1 MARVTIEDCLLK
13 LDNAFDI
20 CTLAG
25 KRAKDLSSG
34 ASSQLESKDKPTVI
48 ALREIAA
55 GHINM
60 DYFEV
65 SNKEKIENQLFGTVT
80 EEEVIDELSQS
91 VDTNQPEPES
101 TSADQAE
108 IESVQDEQN
117 TTDSKETLSNLVAD
131 TGLINTLQSQETPSN
146 VEAVTDST
154 NTDQEE
160 TTGEK
165 NLPE

>member
-1 MARVTIEDCLLK
+1 MARVTIEDCLLE

-55 GHINM
+55 GQINM

-65 SNKEKIENQLFGTVT
+65 SNKEKIESQLFGSVT

-91 VDTNQPEPES
+91 IDDTNQTES
-101 TSADQAE
+101 ESINTDQADMDSAQNE
-108 IESVQDEQN
+108 ENTIESE
-117 TTDSKETLSNLVAD
+117 
-131 TGLINTLQSQETPSN
+131 ETPSDM
-146 VEAVTDST
+146 EAVADVT

-160 TTGEK
+160 TTGDK